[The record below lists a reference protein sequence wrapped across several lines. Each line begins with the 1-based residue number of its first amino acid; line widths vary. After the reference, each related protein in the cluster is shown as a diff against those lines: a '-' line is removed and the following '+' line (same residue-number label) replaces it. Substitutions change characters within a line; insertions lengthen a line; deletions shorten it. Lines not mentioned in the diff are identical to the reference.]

1 VVRVREHRKILEQVA
16 LLRDEQDGMMEGMEE
31 NNKAV
36 AALRQKVDAEIK
48 DHKQGTEKQLNL
60 MRTGRMCSR

>member
-1 VVRVREHRKILEQVA
+1 
-16 LLRDEQDGMMEGMEE
+16 MEGMEE
-31 NNKAV
+31 NTKAV

-60 MRTGRMCSR
+60 MRTGKMCFL